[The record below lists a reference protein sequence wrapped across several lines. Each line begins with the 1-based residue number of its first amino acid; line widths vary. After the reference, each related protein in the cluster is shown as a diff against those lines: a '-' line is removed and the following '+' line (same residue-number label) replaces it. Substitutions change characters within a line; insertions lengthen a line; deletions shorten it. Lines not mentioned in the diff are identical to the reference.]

1 MFVVPTVGLV
11 LFKLS
16 LSNQPIDD
24 SSRIDRHCHQQLVWF
39 IFWPVQAIIIPSVL
53 SSTKNHVLLT
63 LIRQKYGGSGS
74 FKKQN
79 KVDSQYAFKYDVS
92 IGCCTKATDPAFPT
106 SFLAMK
112 DHFANLEIT
121 GFSKLCSIS

>member
-16 LSNQPIDD
+16 LPNQPIDD

-63 LIRQKYGGSGS
+63 LIRQNYGMVVEAL
-74 FKKQN
+74 KK
-79 KVDSQYAFKYDVS
+79 K
-92 IGCCTKATDPAFPT
+92 TK
-106 SFLAMK
+106 
-112 DHFANLEIT
+112 
-121 GFSKLCSIS
+121 